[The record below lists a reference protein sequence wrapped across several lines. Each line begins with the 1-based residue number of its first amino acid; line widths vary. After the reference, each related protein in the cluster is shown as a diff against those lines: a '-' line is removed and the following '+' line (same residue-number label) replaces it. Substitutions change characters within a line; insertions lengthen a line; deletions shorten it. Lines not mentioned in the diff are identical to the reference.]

1 VSGAPLRTGERPR
14 PPGAVGVDRRS
25 RLASSSAAIA
35 VGTGLSRITGVMRLA
50 ALAYAL
56 GTTRFS
62 DTYNLA
68 NTTPNVIYELI
79 LGGVLTATLVP
90 VFVAHL
96 DENDHDAV
104 SAVTT
109 VAGIVLAVFS
119 AVGVLAAPLLVHLFT
134 GAPDKAATATTL
146 LRWFMPQVFFYGA
159 TAVLT
164 AILNA
169 RRSFAAPAFTP
180 VLNNLLVTIVLVAL
194 PHLSSVDPADFPAAS
209 HDQAYLT
216 ILGLATTLG
225 VVVMAVALLPSLRH
239 VHVRLRF
246 LPAWRHPAVRKVVR
260 LSGWTVGYVMAN
272 QIALVVALRLADGE
286 GNGRQAA
293 YLLAYTFF
301 QLPHGLIAVTVMTT
315 HGPALARSAA
325 QQQWPHYR
333 RDFTHGLRTIVVLV
347 APAAAGLVALAKP
360 TVSVVLERGLFDAA
374 STDITGRLLAFYSV
388 GLVAFSVYLFALRGF
403 YAVQDARTPF
413 VLNAVENGINIV
425 LALILVPLMG
435 IDGLA
440 LAFSIAYLIA
450 AFLSVARVSR
460 QVTPVMTAVTGGILI
475 RATFA
480 AVLMGELV
488 YLAVTRFGSDHGG
501 GALARIVIGVPL
513 GVAIYAVLLAATR
526 PSTPSRSRSGRA
538 PGAVRLP
545 GAPARRWR

>member
-1 VSGAPLRTGERPR
+1 MTGVPLATDERVR
-14 PPGAVGVDRRS
+14 PPSPRERQRR
-25 RLASSSAAIA
+25 RIASSSAAIA
-35 VGTGLSRITGVMRLA
+35 VGTGLSRITGVLRLA

-96 DENDHDAV
+96 DADDHDAV
-104 SAVTT
+104 AAVTT
-109 VAGIVLAVFS
+109 VSAIVLAVFS
-119 AVGVLAAPLLVHLFT
+119 AVGVIAAPLLVHLFT

-146 LRWFMPQVFFYGA
+146 LRYFMPQVFFYGA

-169 RRSFAAPAFTP
+169 RRSFAAPALTP
-180 VLNNLLVTIVLVAL
+180 VLNNLLVTAVLIAL
-194 PHLSSVDPADFPAAS
+194 PHVFSADPADFGAVA
-209 HDQAYLT
+209 HDRAYLAT
-216 ILGLATTLG
+216 IGIATTLG

-239 VHVRLRF
+239 VDVRLRF

-260 LSGWTVGYVMAN
+260 MSGWTVGYVVAN
-272 QIALVVALRLADGE
+272 QLALVVALRLADGE
-286 GNGRQAA
+286 GNGSQAA

-315 HGPALARSAA
+315 HGPAMARSAA
-325 QQQWPHYR
+325 QRDWSHYR
-333 RDFTHGLRTIVVLV
+333 RDFSHGLRTIVVLV

-360 TVSVVLERGLFDAA
+360 AVSVVLERGLFNAA
-374 STDITGRLLAFYSV
+374 STDVTGRLLAFYCV
-388 GLVAFSVYLFALRGF
+388 GLVGFSVYLFALRGF
-403 YAVQDARTPF
+403 YAVQDTRTPF
-413 VLNAVENGINIV
+413 VLNAIENGLNIV

-440 LAFSIAYLIA
+440 LAFAAAYLVAAVLSIAQ
-450 AFLSVARVSR
+450 LSRR
-460 QVTPVMTAVTGGILI
+460 VTPVVSATTGGVLV
-475 RATFA
+475 RAIGA
-480 AVLMGELV
+480 SALMGELV
-488 YLAVTRFGSDHGG
+488 YLVGEHVGADHGG
-501 GALARIVIGVPL
+501 GAVARIAVGVPL
-513 GVAIYAVLLAATR
+513 GTFLYVLLLAVTR
-526 PSTPSRSRSGRA
+526 PSHRARRVRRPALPGPSR
-538 PGAVRLP
+538 
-545 GAPARRWR
+545 WR

>member
-1 VSGAPLRTGERPR
+1 VNRRPR
-14 PPGAVGVDRRS
+14 RRV
-25 RLASSSAAIA
+25 ASSSAAIA
-35 VGTGLSRITGVMRLA
+35 VGTGLSRITGVIRLA

-96 DENDHDAV
+96 DADDHDAIA
-104 SAVTT
+104 AVTT
-109 VAGIVLAVFS
+109 VSAIVLAAFS

-146 LRWFMPQVFFYGA
+146 LRYFMPQVFFYGA
-159 TAVLT
+159 TAVVT

-169 RRSFAAPAFTP
+169 RRSFAAPALTP
-180 VLNNLLVTIVLVAL
+180 VLNNLLVTAVLVAL
-194 PHLSSVDPADFPAAS
+194 PHLFSTDPADVPAVAR
-209 HDQAYLT
+209 DRTYLAT
-216 ILGLATTLG
+216 LGIATTLG

-239 VHVRLRF
+239 VGVRLRF
-246 LPAWRHPAVRKVVR
+246 LPQWRHPAVRTVVR
-260 LSGWTVGYVMAN
+260 MSGWTVGYVVAN
-272 QIALVVALRLADGE
+272 QLALVVALRLADGE

-315 HGPALARSAA
+315 HGPALARAAA
-325 QQQWPHYR
+325 QRDWAHYR
-333 RDFTHGLRTIVVLV
+333 RDFSHGLRTVVVLV

-374 STDITGRLLAFYSV
+374 STDITGRLLAFYGL
-388 GLVAFSVYLFALRGF
+388 GLVGFSVYLYALRGF
-403 YAVQDARTPF
+403 YAVHDARTPF
-413 VLNAVENGINIV
+413 VLNAIENGLNIV

-440 LAFSIAYLIA
+440 LAFSLAYIA
-450 AFLSVARVSR
+450 AALLALGRLGR
-460 QVTPVMTAVTGGILI
+460 RVTPVISAVTGGVLV
-475 RATFA
+475 RALGA
-480 AVLMGELV
+480 AALMGELV
-488 YLAVTRFGSDHGG
+488 YLIVGRVGDDHGA
-501 GALARIVIGVPL
+501 GAVGRIVVGVPL
-513 GVAIYAVLLAATR
+513 GAVLYAVLLAVTR
-526 PSTPSRSRSGRA
+526 PRRPVPNLALGR
-538 PGAVRLP
+538 PP
-545 GAPARRWR
+545 RR